1 MHTRFVE
8 AVDETLRTGS
18 RRLAGVRGEEA
29 GNAGIVRDVEER
41 SREAVVLRDCVAILQ
56 GGEHG
61 RHVGIAVDPPEESI
75 HAFLGGLPLIVRQP
89 QQGGDHGPALH
100 LPAEEVELAVVLA
113 LAGVADALL
122 EVVDAED
129 LHGCDAIG
137 VERFRQY
144 TVEGAECAAVS
155 TVTFSRAACPD
166 VATAIG
172 SARGLG
178 VANPQTRSDGDH
190 ILLPILRSS

>member
-8 AVDETLRTGS
+8 AVDATLRTGS

-29 GNAGIVRDVEER
+29 GNAGIVRNVEER
-41 SREAVVLRDCVAILQ
+41 SREAVVLRDCVAIPQ
-56 GGEHG
+56 GE
-61 RHVGIAVDPPEESI
+61 
-75 HAFLGGLPLIVRQP
+75 
-89 QQGGDHGPALH
+89 DHGPALH

-113 LAGVADALL
+113 LAGVADALM

-137 VERFRQY
+137 VGRFRQY